1 MSRRPPLS
9 WRLSALATLALA
21 VPSAAIAAG
30 ACADSPP
37 AAFELSVAS
46 GAVREGKD
54 SRIEVRAHA
63 DGCVAVRRPWFL
75 REAGEYELR
84 LDAQEWAALQDSVAP
99 QALREIDPQHL
110 DAQTAGLWK
119 DAADG
124 PVVFADPDADIY
136 TLRWR
141 DGSRLRQL
149 VARNPQPAAARQPKS
164 AEVNRVAR
172 AITALR
178 ALTSR
183 TGKRVAAE
191 GTK

>member
-1 MSRRPPLS
+1 MSCRPPLP
-9 WRLSALATLALA
+9 WRLSALAILVLTVPPAA
-21 VPSAAIAAG
+21 VAAG

-37 AAFELSVAS
+37 AVFELSVAS

-63 DGCVAVRRPWFL
+63 DGCVAVHRPWFL

-84 LDAQEWAALQDSVAP
+84 LDAQEWAALQESVAP
-99 QALREIDPQHL
+99 QALRTIDPQHL
-110 DAQTAGLWK
+110 DAQTGRVWK
-119 DAADG
+119 EAADG

-141 DGSRLRQL
+141 DGSALRQL
-149 VARNPQPAAARQPKS
+149 VARNPQQAAARQPKS
-164 AEVNRVAR
+164 AEVNRVAG

-178 ALTSR
+178 ALASR
-183 TGKRVAAE
+183 TGKRMAE
-191 GTK
+191 GAK